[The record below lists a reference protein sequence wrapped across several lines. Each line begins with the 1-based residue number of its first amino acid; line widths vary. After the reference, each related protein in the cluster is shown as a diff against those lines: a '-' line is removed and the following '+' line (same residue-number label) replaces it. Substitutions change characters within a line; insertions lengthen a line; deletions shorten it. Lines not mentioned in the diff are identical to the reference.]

1 MKRLVF
7 LLYLIGFSLSLKAYE
22 TRNLLQ
28 SKWQATEVKKLLV
41 PDRQWVPYPQYAD
54 RQAWNHFLGGLK
66 ADLIAEGEAQLKH
79 PWNLILATDY
89 LEFERSGSRAVMEQP
104 YHANVNRLSIL
115 MMAELAEGKGR
126 FVDEIVNGVW
136 LFCDMK
142 GWASPAHLYG
152 SLPSKRALPDDS
164 GVLIDLVSGDLSA
177 LLSWCHYFFKDAMDG
192 VNPYI
197 TQRLQHELRVRTM
210 DPFMERDDYWW
221 QAFKLKPGG
230 LVNNWNPWC
239 NSNVLITFLLM
250 EEDSDRLAQAVYR
263 TMCSVDHFLNYV
275 KEDGAC
281 EEGPSYWGH
290 AAGKLYDYLQVL
302 AYATKNQI
310 SLFDVPMVKNMG
322 EYIVN
327 SYIGDGWVVNF
338 ADAMAKGD
346 GPSGVIYRYG
356 KAVGSEP
363 MKQFAAYLY
372 GSGEVRDYLSG
383 GRDLFRT
390 LENVA
395 VHHEVSQT
403 SAKVEYADFC
413 WYPKTEFCY
422 MRDKKGW
429 FFAAKGG
436 YNDESHN
443 HNDVGSFMLFHNNMP
458 VLVDAGVGTY
468 TRKTFSSERYSIW
481 TMQSN
486 YHNLPLING
495 VAQSYG
501 RQFRSSNVKCDK
513 NKKSFSLDI
522 SQAYPSEAA
531 VKQWGR
537 TYTMKEKGGLV
548 IADQFELSAAK
559 APLVINFLTHA
570 APELEESGVVM
581 LKVGDGK
588 MALRYDSSL
597 FVPSVEVVEL
607 DDKRLSNVWG
617 GRLYRLSFTAKDLT
631 LKGSYRFVVE

>member
-7 LLYLIGFSLSLKAYE
+7 LFSLIVFSLSLKAYE

-28 SKWQATEVKKLLV
+28 AKWQVGDVKKVLV
-41 PDRQWVPYPQYAD
+41 PGREWVPYPQYGD
-54 RQAWNHFLGGLK
+54 RQAWDQFLGGLK
-66 ADLIAEGEAQLKH
+66 TDLIADGEAALKR
-79 PWNLILATDY
+79 PYNLVLATNY

-104 YHANVNRLSIL
+104 YHANVNRLSTL
-115 MMAELAEGKGR
+115 MMAELAEGQGR
-126 FVDEIVNGVW
+126 FLDEIVNGVW

-152 SLPSKRALPDDS
+152 SQPSKRALPDDS

-210 DPFMERDDYWW
+210 DPFMQRDDYWW

-263 TMCSVDHFLNYV
+263 TMCSVDQFLNYV

-310 SLFDVPMVKNMG
+310 SLFDEPMVKNMG

-356 KAVGSEP
+356 KAVGSVP

-403 SAKVEYADFC
+403 SAKVEYPDFC

-422 MRDKKGW
+422 MRDKTGW

-443 HNDVGSFMLFHNNMP
+443 HNDVGSFMLFHNNIPM
-458 VLVDAGVGTY
+458 LVDAGVGTY

-481 TMQSN
+481 IMQSN
-486 YHNLPLING
+486 YHNLPIING
-495 VAQSYG
+495 VAQVYG

-522 SQAYPSEAA
+522 SQAYPLEAA
-531 VKQWGR
+531 VKQWER

-617 GRLYRLSFTAKDLT
+617 EKLYRLSFTAKNKV
-631 LKGSYRFVVE
+631 LKGACQFVVE

>member
-1 MKRLVF
+1 MKRLVVV
-7 LLYLIGFSLSLKAYE
+7 LYLVVFCFSLKAYE
-22 TRNLLQ
+22 NRNLLQ
-28 SKWQATEVKKLLV
+28 SKWQPEAVRQLLV
-41 PDRQWVPYPQYAD
+41 MEQKWVPYPQYAD
-54 RQAWNHFLGGLK
+54 RQAWDHFLGALK
-66 ADLIAEGEAQLKH
+66 TDLIADGEAALKR
-79 PWNLILATDY
+79 PWNLVLATDY
-89 LEFERSGSRAVMEQP
+89 LEFERSGSRTTMEQP
-104 YHANVNRLSIL
+104 YHANVNRLSTL
-115 MMAELAEGKGR
+115 MMAELAEGRGR
-126 FVDEIVNGVW
+126 FLDEIVNGVW

-152 SLPSKRALPDDS
+152 SQPSKRALPDDS

-192 VNPYI
+192 ANPYI
-197 TQRLQHELRVRTM
+197 TERLRQELRVRTM
-210 DPFMERDDYWW
+210 DPFMQRDDYWW

-250 EEDSDRLAQAVYR
+250 ENDPDRLAQAVYR

-310 SLFDVPMVKNMG
+310 SLFDVPMVKNLG

-346 GPSGVIYRYG
+346 APSGVVFRYG
-356 KAVGSEP
+356 QAVGSEP

-372 GSGEVRDYLSG
+372 SRGTLHKYLYG

-390 LENVA
+390 LENASVHSLVA
-395 VHHEVSQT
+395 IQSSVVRN
-403 SAKVEYADFC
+403 VDFC
-413 WYPKTEFCY
+413 WYPQTEFCY
-422 MRDKKGW
+422 MRNSSGW

-458 VLVDAGVGTY
+458 VFVDAGVGTY

-501 RQFRSSNVKCDK
+501 RKFRSSNVKCDK
-513 NKKSFSLDI
+513 NKRRFSLDI
-522 SQAYPSEAA
+522 SQAYSSEAA
-531 VKQWGR
+531 VKQWLR
-537 TYTMKEKGGLV
+537 TYVLQSKGGL
-548 IADQFELSAAK
+548 IITDEFQLSEAK
-559 APLVINFLTHA
+559 LPHVVNFLTRDVPDTTLA
-570 APELEESGVVM
+570 GVIVINA
-581 LKVGDGK
+581 GDK
-588 MALRYDSSL
+588 RVAMKYDPSL
-597 FVPSVEVVEL
+597 FVVSVDVVEL

-617 GRLYRLSFTAKDLT
+617 ERLYRLSFTAKNLV
-631 LKGSYRFVVE
+631 LKGAYRFVVE